1 MSINQIYFA
10 QHGLAIDKTEDP
22 ERSLSAEGISQTEA
36 VAHQLK
42 VASIPVSCIFH
53 SGKRRA
59 QQTAEIFASTLSTPA
74 STAIHGMSPMDSCEI
89 LKNNLNTNHALYV
102 GHLPHL
108 EKFVTLLV
116 TRKEA
121 PNILQFKNSSLV
133 CLGHNNETFA
143 VQWHITPELL
153 PSNN

>member
-10 QHGLAIDKTEDP
+10 QHGLAVDKTEDP
-22 ERSLSAEGISQTEA
+22 ERPLSAEGISQTEA
-36 VAHQLK
+36 IAHQLK

-74 STAIHGMSPMDSCEI
+74 STAIHGMSPMDSCKI
-89 LKNNLNTNHALYV
+89 LETNLNTNHALYV

-116 TRKEA
+116 TKKEA
-121 PNILQFKNSSLV
+121 PNILQFKNSSIV
-133 CLGHNNETFA
+133 CLNNNDENFTI
-143 VQWHITPELL
+143 QWHITPGLL
-153 PSNN
+153 PSFN